1 MKKVLLNVAIIAA
14 MLGVM
19 MSSCK
24 KEESTQMK
32 NGVAQTEQS
41 MSPSE
46 QRIIDFLADFEA
58 MKQGAKTEGESV
70 TPEQARWQWE
80 TTLNYCYGFTQTDL
94 TSMRHDTLRVAMPKT
109 DAQGNVDYTDL
120 MATYN
125 DIVSTVRN
133 AYVNIDMEYKTL
145 QYVTISLPE
154 EASKS
159 GDNEIVIIMNTGSDD
174 IDDEPWY
181 GEPFGNDPCWVWG
194 FGGGSCTEPYSMAG
208 DASDRIEAEIAIWD
222 YAHRGFSVACPNC
235 EIFIDSIYLAN
246 VYYNPYSTT
255 DSLFLVSGLTWQ
267 ELMHYCICPEEI
279 EKYYIW
285 IMENTHY
292 EGMFT
297 WHYNVP
303 WYYKTEIFDYTSQE
317 AYGIN
322 SYIGYHFVKVWNAI
336 RRIRYYNGNYPI
348 PIDSD
353 I

>member
-1 MKKVLLNVAIIAA
+1 MKKVVLSVAIIAA
-14 MLGVM
+14 MMGVM

-24 KEESTQMK
+24 KEESAQMK
-32 NGVAQTEQS
+32 EGVAQTEQS

-58 MKQGAKTEGESV
+58 MKQGAKVEGEVV

-94 TSMRHDTLRVAMPKT
+94 TGMRHDTLRVAMPKT
-109 DAQGNVDYTDL
+109 DAQGNVDFTDL

-133 AYVNIDMEYKTL
+133 AYVGIDMEYKTL

-181 GEPFGNDPCWVWG
+181 GEPFVNDPCWVWG
-194 FGGGSCTEPYSMAG
+194 LGGGSCTEPYSMAG

-222 YAHRGFSVACPNC
+222 YAHRGLLIDCPDC
-235 EIFIDSIYLAN
+235 EIYVDSIEVVAFFEYPF
-246 VYYNPYSTT
+246 VQT
-255 DSLFLVSGLTWQ
+255 DTLFHISGLPYQ
-267 ELMHYCICPEEI
+267 ELRHYCICPEEI
-279 EKYYIW
+279 QNNFAW
-285 IMENTHY
+285 IMDNTHFP
-292 EGMFT
+292 GMFT
-297 WHYNVP
+297 WHYNQF
-303 WYYKTEIFDYTSQE
+303 WYYKTEIIDVVTQEGYPFDIYSGHYLVLE
-317 AYGIN
+317 KY
-322 SYIGYHFVKVWNAI
+322 AI
-336 RRIRYYNGNYPI
+336 RRIRHSNGYPI
-348 PIDSD
+348 PIDANN
-353 I
+353 